1 MMMRRISFL
10 VLVLVM
16 GCGGGKATTN
26 APPAPATN
34 TPPPVL
40 AGQTVMVF
48 PVQRGYV
55 PVADATQQHYAI
67 DTGKL
72 DAEIAYWLP
81 QMGNAKWILP
91 ATIQRSITRSP
102 TLGVDMNNLSV
113 GVFQRAQVKRI
124 GDPLFGDLRK
134 LAAVHDATIALIP
147 VAAENI
153 GTTPATA
160 RTQIATAVINAMDG
174 TVIWFGVLE
183 GEDPEARGDASIASA
198 AQTFARKLSGKRN

>member
-1 MMMRRISFL
+1 MMRRFSILGL
-10 VLVLVM
+10 VLIAA
-16 GCGGGKATTN
+16 CGGSKATEN

-55 PVADATQQHYAI
+55 PVADPTQQHFAI
-67 DTGKL
+67 DASKL

-102 TLGVDMNNLSV
+102 TLGVDMHNLSV
-113 GVFQRAQVKRI
+113 AVFQRAQVKRI

-134 LAAVHDATIALIP
+134 LAAVHDASIALIP

-153 GTTPATA
+153 GTTPAAA
-160 RTQIATAVINAMDG
+160 RTQIATAVINALDG
-174 TVIWFGVLE
+174 TVIWFGVIE
-183 GEDPEARGDASIASA
+183 GDDPDARGDASMAGA
-198 AQTFARKLSGKRN
+198 AQTFARKFSGKRN